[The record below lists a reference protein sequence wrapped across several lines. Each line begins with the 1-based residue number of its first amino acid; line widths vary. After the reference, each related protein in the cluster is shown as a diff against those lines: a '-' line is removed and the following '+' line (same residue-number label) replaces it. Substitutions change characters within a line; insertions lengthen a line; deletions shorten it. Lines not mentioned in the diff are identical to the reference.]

1 MFCFVLEHGGGS
13 CPPRTKVLYT
23 PLIGVSD
30 PRQWSYLC
38 WVLLWPVVQAFPQE
52 VPSLPYLSCSN
63 VSCNSSVNTLNLDYI
78 ANLRQYVI
86 CLANI

>member
-1 MFCFVLEHGGGS
+1 MSSKDQGPVYSSRRSLT
-13 CPPRTKVLYT
+13 RVNA
-23 PLIGVSD
+23 
-30 PRQWSYLC
+30 WSYLC